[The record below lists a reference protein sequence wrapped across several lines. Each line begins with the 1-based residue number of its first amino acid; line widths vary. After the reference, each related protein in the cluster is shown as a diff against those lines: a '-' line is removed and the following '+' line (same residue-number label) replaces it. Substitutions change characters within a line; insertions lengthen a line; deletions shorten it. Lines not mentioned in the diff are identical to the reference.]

1 MIELDWLDSI
11 KVYLTFRFCR
21 LIWRFIYLFLF
32 PTFHFFIFTE
42 AANAIGPPLMIIGIL
57 FAGFYIKIGSLPI
70 VADWVPYFS
79 LFRWSFEVRLSHYYI
94 IITRK
99 YTIEMYHN
107 LRDDFNILFGSFLIW
122 HLFTLTVSDQDS
134 NK

>member
-1 MIELDWLDSI
+1 
-11 KVYLTFRFCR
+11 
-21 LIWRFIYLFLF
+21 
-32 PTFHFFIFTE
+32 
-42 AANAIGPPLMIIGIL
+42 MIIGIL

-107 LRDDFNILFGSFLIW
+107 LRDDFNILFGSFLI
-122 HLFTLTVSDQDS
+122 
-134 NK
+134 